1 VASEADLNSM
11 SRAELDALAKEEHLD
26 PDDYNTKADLI
37 EALAELENETEDEK
51 RDRLEARRDE
61 LKANGKSKKKRR
73 VVDTDPGGLDPY
85 ITDPETAQRE
95 RFEGTTSDAS
105 THVEGVV
112 ARDVPPDPNDDPNKP
127 SDAEDYD
134 YPPGGDVDIA
144 TVEVIEP
151 GAGEHYIRPSLEDWV
166 VLDGSHEAVPDA
178 LDGRR
183 AVILDVRVDGEY
195 AEDLIPVEDI
205 DLVTLTVRTRDDY
218 TATLYIPW
226 AAVKDLQKQ
235 GRSPMRT

>member
-1 VASEADLNSM
+1 VAED
-11 SRAELDALAKEEHLD
+11 KEELEEKIEAKKKEIKAKKKEISGDRQLD
-26 PDDYNTKADLI
+26 PMIVDPA
-37 EALAELENETEDEK
+37 AE
-51 RDRLEARRDE
+51 
-61 LKANGKSKKKRR
+61 
-73 VVDTDPGGLDPY
+73 
-85 ITDPETAQRE
+85 QRE
-95 RFEGTTSDAS
+95 RFDGTTSDAS
-105 THVEGVV
+105 TRAEGVP

-134 YPPGGDVDIA
+134 FPPGGDVDIS

-151 GAGEHYIRPSLEDWV
+151 AAGEHYIRPSLEDWV

-205 DLVTLTVRTRDDY
+205 DKVTLTVRTRDDY
-218 TATLYIPW
+218 SATLYIPW
-226 AAVKDLQKQ
+226 DAVKDLQKQ